1 MAGDFISLS
10 KKDSKASISGVG
22 GRNST
27 GIKGAKSSVF
37 FNESLD
43 GEPRHSDLF
52 AVRLLGRTG
61 YVELLKDVIKDQVAS
76 TDFHVK
82 PVIPEGEDREPSQ
95 REQDAANA
103 MTEFFKGNFNSDNQ
117 SFDHLLKAILND
129 VLDFNTGAIELVS
142 DDDGFLEELI
152 VRDGLTFTKNL
163 LDVGKL
169 PEPDSGDPA
178 YYQFSLSSQAQQFFR
193 SDRQG
198 IDIRD
203 VTAELSSMGFS
214 RIFSRETREFS
225 RDQIAWF
232 ELDNRTGAPYGRGKT
247 QKIKKQAENLING
260 DIHRSK
266 FWQENEF
273 HKGFLNVPETM
284 PQNQVKEL
292 KKRFNGSA
300 GDEHELPIIGA
311 EDADYVSIDP
321 NPEEMQFL
329 ESHKFFTKLAASIYG
344 LNANEIGF
352 TEDSS
357 RNVSEQQQ
365 KNVWNRTT
373 QPTLEM
379 IERVFTNQILPF
391 MREYNSVEDTEFR
404 FKFKPQNDFL
414 EQIENDMIAQEEELG
429 TLTLNEARERK
440 GKEGFGEI
448 GELPKPAFDS
458 LATQNPGFVAEK
470 FGIED
475 APQNDPGQ
483 APLFGN
489 SFENNNDNADSD
501 GTDSTDNK
509 STGDT
514 KTDDDDETGRGEE
527 YGESVRPKDNQ
538 DTEVKDVEDVDLT
551 PPEAVKHAAETA
563 LRKKDEFSDDIG
575 DCGTGVGESRARK
588 IVNEDLEPEDFLGG
602 ENTAIPDYLES
613 HEEDVNGLNKPTSE
627 WTDDDWTGRSI
638 SSDGSPRCGP
648 VQYALWGGVSTGT
661 GLEWATS
668 TEQELQEAK
677 EDEEEQDSR
686 GKEMGNGDA
695 RDQNTSS
702 YIDSYRKVFDRKDEV
717 LEQTKDTLRNQHG
730 FDDVDGIV
738 SAKDDLKDDVA
749 TVFKS
754 ISLQDQLREAFPE
767 TEQDDEILVDAD
779 EIVESVSFRDR
790 LASVLE
796 SKNLETL
803 ELSAEHHEKEIESE
817 AEERFRLPDEVKVEL
832 GFDVFDTFTADVIRQ
847 EALSNATEIEDT
859 IRDRLKNEI
868 LQGAQDG
875 DSIPGI
881 VERIQSVKDSFSDD
895 HAELVARTETLSA
908 SRKGSQALAES
919 TDLVGGKEWIATDD
933 SRTREWHSVM
943 DGTVIEKDSQF
954 TVPRVSDDQPD
965 NYPRTARVVGE
976 DQPFNC
982 FDNKTEV
989 LTENGWKL
997 FRNVEKDE
1005 RVYTF
1010 NMKTQELELQ
1020 QTTGYIEKEVDEIL
1034 RYEGDSVSIG
1044 ATPEHN
1050 MIVTYG
1056 NGPKKRTLGDI
1067 KENNNTFV
1075 NIPNKT
1081 NGLTGKDPETY
1092 TIEKVS
1098 GEHEYQDELYKDE
1111 WAEKEVAIET
1121 WAEFLGVYLGDGF
1134 TTITDN
1140 TYSTRIAATKER
1152 KQEHAKELL
1161 DKMGYDYTVTD
1172 EVVIVEN
1179 KQLALETK
1187 ELSKGANN
1195 KAVPSYVFEWDKEL
1209 VDTFLDGYT
1218 STDGNVTEYGSRR
1231 IWTTSEEMAD
1241 QLQQLFILTGKD
1253 ASIIK
1258 QERDKVEI
1266 IDKEVDASD
1275 LYCVQERKRENKS
1288 ISQRENDIK
1297 EVDYKG
1303 KVRCLETPNG
1313 TLIVRRNK
1321 KAMIAGNC
1329 RCSQAPVLAEDL
1341 PDELDAMQ
1349 ELSGVNLNMGITERQ
1364 FEVWKEHSS
1373 FSSFER
1379 FWKDSQKNLS
1389 KSEMADRFEMS
1400 KSTVYSWSS

>member
-1 MAGDFISLS
+1 MAGDFISLN
-10 KKDSKASISGVG
+10 KKDAKASIDGVG
-22 GRNST
+22 GRNSQ

-95 REQDAANA
+95 REQDAADA

-142 DDDGFLEELI
+142 DEDGFLDELI

-169 PEPDSGDPA
+169 PEPNSGEPA

-273 HKGFLNVPETM
+273 HKGFLNIPGNL
-284 PQNQVKEL
+284 NQRDKDRLE
-292 KKRFNGSA
+292 KRFKESA
-300 GDEHELPIIGA
+300 GNEHELPIIGA

-379 IERVFTNQILPF
+379 IERVFTNQVLPF
-391 MREYNSVEDTEFR
+391 MREYNSVEDTEFK
-404 FKFKPQNDFL
+404 FEFKPQNDFL

-475 APQNDPGQ
+475 APQNDPGGG
-483 APLFGN
+483 PLFGN
-489 SFENNNDNADSD
+489 SFDNGNSYDNNDDGSSD
-501 GTDSTDNK
+501 GTDGKD
-509 STGDT
+509 TGD
-514 KTDDDDETGRGEE
+514 KKNDYDSGRRGEE
-527 YGESVRPKDNQ
+527 HGEKVRQTDSKDR
-538 DTEVKDVEDVDLT
+538 EVNKDVDEVDLT
-551 PPEAVKHAAETA
+551 PPEAVKNAAETA
-563 LRKKDEFSDDIG
+563 LQKKEEFSDDVG

-613 HEEDVNGLNKPTSE
+613 HEEDVDGLNKPTSE
-627 WTDDDWTGRSI
+627 WTDEDWTGRSI

-668 TEQELQEAK
+668 TEQELQEAM
-677 EDEEEQDSR
+677 EDEEEEEQD
-686 GKEMGNGDA
+686 DA
-695 RDQNTSS
+695 GGSGRTAD
-702 YIDSYRKVFDRKDEV
+702 IDVTSYRKAFDRKDEV
-717 LEQTKDTLRNQHG
+717 LRQTKDALRNQHG

-749 TVFKS
+749 TVFDS
-754 ISLQDQLREAFPE
+754 ISLEDAVREAFPE
-767 TEQDDEILVDAD
+767 TEQDGEVLVDAD
-779 EIVESVSFRDR
+779 EIVEAVEFRDR

-803 ELSAEHHEKEIESE
+803 ELSAEHHEQEMEDE
-817 AEERFRLPDEVKVEL
+817 AEERLTLPSEIKVEI

-868 LQGAQDG
+868 LEGAQDG
-875 DSIPGI
+875 DGIPEMI
-881 VERIQSVKDSFSDD
+881 DRIQTVKESFTDS

-919 TDLVGGKEWIATDD
+919 TDLVGGKEWLATDD
-933 SRTREWHSVM
+933 SRTRGWHSVM

-954 TVPRVSDDQPD
+954 TVPKVSDDQPD

-976 DQPFNC
+976 DQPF
-982 FDNKTEV
+982 
-989 LTENGWKL
+989 
-997 FRNVEKDE
+997 
-1005 RVYTF
+1005 
-1010 NMKTQELELQ
+1010 
-1020 QTTGYIEKEVDEIL
+1020 
-1034 RYEGDSVSIG
+1034 
-1044 ATPEHN
+1044 
-1050 MIVTYG
+1050 
-1056 NGPKKRTLGDI
+1056 
-1067 KENNNTFV
+1067 
-1075 NIPNKT
+1075 
-1081 NGLTGKDPETY
+1081 
-1092 TIEKVS
+1092 
-1098 GEHEYQDELYKDE
+1098 
-1111 WAEKEVAIET
+1111 
-1121 WAEFLGVYLGDGF
+1121 
-1134 TTITDN
+1134 
-1140 TYSTRIAATKER
+1140 
-1152 KQEHAKELL
+1152 
-1161 DKMGYDYTVTD
+1161 
-1172 EVVIVEN
+1172 
-1179 KQLALETK
+1179 
-1187 ELSKGANN
+1187 
-1195 KAVPSYVFEWDKEL
+1195 
-1209 VDTFLDGYT
+1209 
-1218 STDGNVTEYGSRR
+1218 
-1231 IWTTSEEMAD
+1231 
-1241 QLQQLFILTGKD
+1241 
-1253 ASIIK
+1253 
-1258 QERDKVEI
+1258 
-1266 IDKEVDASD
+1266 
-1275 LYCVQERKRENKS
+1275 
-1288 ISQRENDIK
+1288 
-1297 EVDYKG
+1297 
-1303 KVRCLETPNG
+1303 
-1313 TLIVRRNK
+1313 
-1321 KAMIAGNC
+1321 NC

-1349 ELSGVNLNMGITERQ
+1349 ELSGVELDMGITERQ
-1364 FEVWKEHSS
+1364 FEVWKQHGTEYNS
-1373 FSSFER
+1373 FAE
-1379 FWKDSQKNLS
+1379 FWKDSENSLS
-1389 KSEMADRFEMS
+1389 KSEMAERFEMS

>member
-1 MAGDFISLS
+1 MAGDFISLN

-22 GRNST
+22 GRNSQ

-82 PVIPEGEDREPSQ
+82 PVIPEGEDREASQ
-95 REQDAANA
+95 REQDAADA

-284 PQNQVKEL
+284 PQDQVSEL
-292 KKRFNGSA
+292 KERFNGSA

-379 IERVFTNQILPF
+379 IERVFTNQVLPF
-391 MREYNSVEDTEFR
+391 MREYNSVDDTEFR
-404 FKFKPQNDFL
+404 FEFKPQNDFL

-448 GELPKPAFDS
+448 GELPKTAFDS

-470 FGIED
+470 FGVED

-489 SFENNNDNADSD
+489 SYNNNNDNNNDNSNSG
-501 GTDSTDNK
+501 GTDSKD
-509 STGDT
+509 TGD
-514 KTDDDDETGRGEE
+514 KNNDDDERERGEE

-538 DTEVKDVEDVDLT
+538 DSEVNKDVEDVDLT

-563 LRKKDEFSDDIG
+563 LQKKQEFSDDVG

-613 HEEDVNGLNKPTSE
+613 HEEDVDGLNKPTSE
-627 WTDDDWTGRSI
+627 WSDEDWTGRSI

-661 GLEWATS
+661 GLDWATS
-668 TEQELQEAK
+668 TEQELQDAK
-677 EDEEEQDSR
+677 EDEEEQEGVDD
-686 GKEMGNGDA
+686 EENVNGDA
-695 RDQNTSS
+695 RDHNTSS
-702 YIDSYRKVFDRKDEV
+702 YIDSYRKAFDRKDEV
-717 LEQTKDTLRNQHG
+717 LEQTKDALRNQHG

-738 SAKDDLKDDVA
+738 SAKDDLKGDVA
-749 TVFKS
+749 SVFES

-767 TEQDDEILVDAD
+767 TEQDSEVLVDAD

-803 ELSAEHHEKEIESE
+803 ELSAEHHESELEDE
-817 AEERFRLPDEVKVEL
+817 AEERLTLPDEIKVEI

-868 LQGAQDG
+868 LEGAQDG
-875 DSIPGI
+875 DSIPSI
-881 VERIQSVKDSFSDD
+881 VDRIQKVRDSFTDS

-933 SRTREWHSVM
+933 SRTRQWHKTM
-943 DGTVIEKDSQF
+943 DGTVIEKDDQF
-954 TVPRVSDDQPD
+954 TVPKVSDDQPN

-976 DQPFNC
+976 DQPF
-982 FDNKTEV
+982 
-989 LTENGWKL
+989 
-997 FRNVEKDE
+997 
-1005 RVYTF
+1005 
-1010 NMKTQELELQ
+1010 
-1020 QTTGYIEKEVDEIL
+1020 
-1034 RYEGDSVSIG
+1034 
-1044 ATPEHN
+1044 
-1050 MIVTYG
+1050 
-1056 NGPKKRTLGDI
+1056 
-1067 KENNNTFV
+1067 
-1075 NIPNKT
+1075 
-1081 NGLTGKDPETY
+1081 
-1092 TIEKVS
+1092 
-1098 GEHEYQDELYKDE
+1098 
-1111 WAEKEVAIET
+1111 
-1121 WAEFLGVYLGDGF
+1121 
-1134 TTITDN
+1134 
-1140 TYSTRIAATKER
+1140 
-1152 KQEHAKELL
+1152 
-1161 DKMGYDYTVTD
+1161 
-1172 EVVIVEN
+1172 
-1179 KQLALETK
+1179 
-1187 ELSKGANN
+1187 
-1195 KAVPSYVFEWDKEL
+1195 
-1209 VDTFLDGYT
+1209 
-1218 STDGNVTEYGSRR
+1218 
-1231 IWTTSEEMAD
+1231 
-1241 QLQQLFILTGKD
+1241 
-1253 ASIIK
+1253 
-1258 QERDKVEI
+1258 
-1266 IDKEVDASD
+1266 
-1275 LYCVQERKRENKS
+1275 
-1288 ISQRENDIK
+1288 
-1297 EVDYKG
+1297 
-1303 KVRCLETPNG
+1303 
-1313 TLIVRRNK
+1313 
-1321 KAMIAGNC
+1321 NC

-1349 ELSGVNLNMGITERQ
+1349 ELSGVSLDMGITERQ

-1373 FSSFER
+1373 FCSFER
-1379 FWKDSQKNLS
+1379 FWKHSQEEMS
-1389 KSEMADRFEMS
+1389 KSEMADRFGMS